1 MAVLAGTTPIMIIL
15 VVVVLALFG
24 LSMYLLNQMTSIKK
38 FASLVQIMSV
48 CRNKPMGIIVDRS
61 GTAIPFVSEPDERN
75 KGLIKNDYTIVNPD
89 LIKSSTKRASR
100 LKFRNGPE
108 TLIYPLPFYFPMD
121 IHDAAALCQLARK
134 VRKHPDF
141 SWIGNER
148 RLLELIFNGTETFEE
163 DCRMLVSTS
172 ISADNVVPEEFYI
185 DPEPEYEEDEE
196 EEEEEEVEE
205 EDEVEEE
212 EEEETDERQVF

>member
-1 MAVLAGTTPIMIIL
+1 MIIL

-24 LSMYLLNQMTSIKK
+24 LSMYLLNNMTKIKK
-38 FASLVQIMSV
+38 FAYLVQVMAACGS
-48 CRNKPMGIIVDRS
+48 KPMGIIVDRS

-134 VRKHPDF
+134 IRKHPDF
-141 SWIGNER
+141 SWISNER

-163 DCRMLVSTS
+163 DCRTLVSTS
-172 ISADNVVPEEFYI
+172 ISADNVVPEEFYT
-185 DPEPEYEEDEE
+185 DPEPEPEYEEEE
-196 EEEEEEVEE
+196 EEFE
-205 EDEVEEE
+205 EVEEE
-212 EEEETDERQVF
+212 EEEELEEVEDEEKRQGF